1 MIAMRVLV
9 LSAVMFAW
17 STAASAS
24 ASDNGL
30 VLVRGDAAEA
40 RRIAVGAA
48 IETATRAAGWALPAK
63 PLPKKET
70 DALLNCADSKTP
82 WVCVSATPGA
92 SGIRQVFVVGVQNS
106 QSNNGVPM
114 IIITA
119 KLIIP
124 ESQTVI
130 VRQRFCEQ
138 CADDRL
144 VEASTELVQ
153 QILRDVAV
161 RSGRTIVSIRSN
173 PVGAKITLD
182 GTPMGATDAAYGT
195 YPGKHTVVVELD
207 DYATETRELVVEEG
221 KTAELSLTLR
231 STVPGPKKDPGPKK
245 SVDPPSRL
253 LPGAAIAGGTLLLA
267 ISGYALF
274 RDGQDDAKFTYDD
287 ATPVAIVSGVL
298 GLAAIGTGVYL
309 LWRGSD
315 SSAPVMTVSAR
326 SATAG
331 WGWRF

>member
-1 MIAMRVLV
+1 MIATRVLV
-9 LSAVMFAW
+9 LSALMFAW
-17 STAASAS
+17 SSAASAAA
-24 ASDNGL
+24 ASESGL

-63 PLPKKET
+63 PLAKKET

-82 WVCVSATPGA
+82 WICVSATPGA
-92 SGIRQVFVVGVQNS
+92 AAIRQVFVVGVQNS

-114 IIITA
+114 IVITA

-144 VEASTELVQ
+144 VDASTELVQ

-161 RSGRTIVSIRSN
+161 RSGRTVIAIRSN
-173 PVGAKITLD
+173 PTRAKITLD
-182 GTPMGATDAAYGT
+182 ATPMGVTDASYGT
-195 YPGKHTVVVELD
+195 YPGKHTVVLELD
-207 DYATETRELVVEEG
+207 GYATETRELVVEEG
-221 KTAELSLTLR
+221 KTADLSLTLR
-231 STVPGPKKDPGPKK
+231 PTDPGPKK
-245 SVDPPSRL
+245 TADRPSRL
-253 LPGAAIAGGTLLLA
+253 IPGAALAGGTLLLA
-267 ISGYALF
+267 FSGYALYQGA
-274 RDGQDDAKFTYDD
+274 RDDAKFTYDH

-298 GLAAIGTGVYL
+298 GLGAIGTGLYL

-315 SSAPVMTVSAR
+315 SSAPAMTVSAR

-331 WGWRF
+331 WAWRF